1 MLDKKQSE
9 ALLIMQE
16 ECAEVIQAISK
27 IYRFGSSN
35 FKPGKNKTNLEHLED
50 EIGDLL
56 CLLEIIHDLGLVRSE
71 KIELAML
78 AKRDKLKIY
87 SGLYHESKTN

>member
-16 ECAEVIQAISK
+16 ECAEVIQAVTK
-27 IYRFGSSN
+27 IYRFGISN
-35 FKPGKNKTNLEHLED
+35 LKPGKNKTNLEHLED

-56 CLLEIIHDLGLVRSE
+56 CMIEILYDQGLIRAE
-71 KIELAML
+71 EIEQAMQ

-87 SGLYHESKTN
+87 SGLYHES